1 MKKNILLNISLVLLS
16 AAFIAGCTTKQDD
29 APKSKTTQKAE
40 TSSSEEKE
48 PIRVATNPTFAPAS
62 YKDDDGNLTGFE
74 YDTMEEIGKRC
85 GRKIEWLE
93 IEGLDNLFGN
103 LDAGKADTIAFQISI
118 NEERKANY
126 TFSDVYG
133 NNKIFLCVREDFKYD
148 TLDDLQGKIVSLN
161 PTHSMYPLLEEYN
174 ASLPDDKKIQIA
186 SAESSSMYDDLELG
200 RIDAFPLTEVAFQ
213 TVMEKQDYK
222 IKLDGEALV
231 IEENAYPFAKDADSE
246 LIKDVNE
253 ALRSMREDG
262 TLTEISMKHYK
273 VDVTQK

>member
-1 MKKNILLNISLVLLS
+1 
-16 AAFIAGCTTKQDD
+16 
-29 APKSKTTQKAE
+29 
-40 TSSSEEKE
+40 
-48 PIRVATNPTFAPAS
+48 
-62 YKDDDGNLTGFE
+62 
-74 YDTMEEIGKRC
+74 MEEIGKRC